1 VEKEAYRP
9 LDFSDVL
16 YLATRGGAAL
26 LNMEDSLGSLDTGK
40 LADILLVDMTGPESD
55 SVIRW
60 TGPKVVSMD
69 RSHVISVTGAD
80 FHF

>member
-1 VEKEAYRP
+1 MEREAYRP

-26 LNMEDSLGSLDTGK
+26 LNMEDRLGSLDTGK
-40 LADILLVDMTGPESD
+40 LADILLVDMTGPQSD
-55 SVIRW
+55 SVIRRI
-60 TGPKVVSMD
+60 GLKVVSVD

-80 FHF
+80 FHL